1 MDIASIG
8 STPTSNHDD
17 DADNDDNLSGV
28 YIEMSRPHLNQQ
40 QLQQHHTPQQQQQ
53 HDRRENNKKRRY
65 NLRYPTCA
73 TGVASAAIAS
83 EPLPWWR
90 WQSYSQ
96 ITKLIAI
103 TAISGLG
110 LASIHVLTRRYHQY
124 YTRHH
129 PSVSTVA
136 FLGNSMF
143 YFNDFPRFFETIAGG
158 RVVQNSCLHGGA
170 SIESLVIQGN
180 AMYPQ
185 FGTVQAII
193 GTNEVSGDIIYDYG
207 ACTVK
212 QLLNG
217 DTYDPDTDEEWRSA
231 IDNNNNQQPPSNN
244 TNPCRVDYTYLE
256 YANSYFKD
264 NIEYWDYVV
273 INDNTRN
280 PARAMTRNAALATLE
295 EFYIPWLLET
305 KTIPILLW
313 THAYT
318 YENTCM
324 TDYADNLN
332 VVMTGLEDIANFTS
346 LTGVGYRVYVD
357 LLASYLPSAQ
367 APRIAPVGLAYLVV
381 HEENYE
387 VWQSLFHC
395 DNLHASPSGSFL
407 QGCIIYYTLFG
418 VMPSKDVIIKED
430 MSTLWDSA
438 RVMQHYW
445 EPSNKFPDIETA
457 MYLYRVAERVVKEG
471 HIPSSFINYQNGEV
485 AYEET

>member
-28 YIEMSRPHLNQQ
+28 YIEMSHPHLNQQ
-40 QLQQHHTPQQQQQ
+40 QLQQHTPQQQQQ

-110 LASIHVLTRRYHQY
+110 LASIHVLTSNYHQY

-217 DTYDPDTDEEWRSA
+217 DTYDPDTDEEWR
-231 IDNNNNQQPPSNN
+231 IH
-244 TNPCRVDYTYLE
+244 
-256 YANSYFKD
+256 
-264 NIEYWDYVV
+264 VV
-273 INDNTRN
+273 
-280 PARAMTRNAALATLE
+280 
-295 EFYIPWLLET
+295 W
-305 KTIPILLW
+305 TIP
-313 THAYT
+313 T
-318 YENTCM
+318 
-324 TDYADNLN
+324 LN
-332 VVMTGLEDIANFTS
+332 MPIPTL
-346 LTGVGYRVYVD
+346 
-357 LLASYLPSAQ
+357 
-367 APRIAPVGLAYLVV
+367 RI
-381 HEENYE
+381 
-387 VWQSLFHC
+387 
-395 DNLHASPSGSFL
+395 
-407 QGCIIYYTLFG
+407 I
-418 VMPSKDVIIKED
+418 
-430 MSTLWDSA
+430 
-438 RVMQHYW
+438 
-445 EPSNKFPDIETA
+445 
-457 MYLYRVAERVVKEG
+457 
-471 HIPSSFINYQNGEV
+471 
-485 AYEET
+485 